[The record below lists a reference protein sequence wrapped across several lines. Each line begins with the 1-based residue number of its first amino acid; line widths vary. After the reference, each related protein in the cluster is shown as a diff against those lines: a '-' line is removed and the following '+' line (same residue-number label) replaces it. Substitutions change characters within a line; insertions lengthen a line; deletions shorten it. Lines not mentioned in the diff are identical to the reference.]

1 MAARGRAVIGARGDF
16 NGMVR
21 RMTLWA
27 MVQGASGPVN
37 VAIEHNGK
45 GQRAKRRLAL
55 RRGQVT
61 QGGEGLARQVLLD
74 PGPFGAKQ
82 MLIALEDHV
91 RQPRSSRA
99 KGLPPQMADTGH
111 GIAHAAI
118 GQCGRG
124 NGLDRGRRETFPGGG
139 HWGGEKRT
147 SDGPFPP
154 PTHTTPHGP
163 SLFIGHMYTT
173 REEAFTEAEAKVTPI
188 AQEDAWTV
196 VDSYFR
202 ENSLVRQQLDSY
214 NQFIEVL
221 S

>member
-55 RRGQVT
+55 RRGQVP

-154 PTHTTPHGP
+154 PHTPPPTAHHSSLATCIRPEKRPSPRRRRKLLLLPRKMRGP
-163 SLFIGHMYTT
+163 SL
-173 REEAFTEAEAKVTPI
+173 TPTLERI
-188 AQEDAWTV
+188 
-196 VDSYFR
+196 
-202 ENSLVRQQLDSY
+202 
-214 NQFIEVL
+214 VL
-221 S
+221 SASSSIRIINSSRFSL